1 MVRERW
7 SGRLFARTRKS
18 TKWHKRAATF
28 KGADGMSAEKLR
40 DEQREYT
47 LRIEELLSGM
57 DGVFTDLAN
66 RVAASA
72 EIPRARP

>member
-1 MVRERW
+1 
-7 SGRLFARTRKS
+7 
-18 TKWHKRAATF
+18 
-28 KGADGMSAEKLR
+28 MSAEKLR

-47 LRIEELLSGM
+47 LRIEELLSDM

>member
-1 MVRERW
+1 
-7 SGRLFARTRKS
+7 
-18 TKWHKRAATF
+18 
-28 KGADGMSAEKLR
+28 MSAEKRR

-47 LRIEELLSGM
+47 LRIGEVLSGM
-57 DGVFTDLAN
+57 DGMFTYLAN